1 MHDFLTS
8 NSIVRILSFFAS
20 ATGPYVALMLAL
32 YTIIYYDKIS
42 KLKRILIFI
51 SLLVSIALGILG
63 TINFYL

>member
-1 MHDFLTS
+1 MHDFLTN

-20 ATGPYVALMLAL
+20 AIGPHVALMLAL

-42 KLKRILIFI
+42 KLKRILILI

-63 TINFYL
+63 TFNFYL